1 MLMSLKK
8 VLLTLICLVAFIS
21 SYAQDKIYKK
31 NGDVIE
37 AKVTSVNLKN
47 ISYKRAD
54 NLSGPEYTIYKKD
67 VDKIVYENGSKDEF
81 DEEEDNTET
90 RRMPPSPFRNH
101 KAAPNESKY
110 GKNIIA
116 VAPLQLT
123 NDNIQ
128 GGVGFS
134 LSYERML
141 DKNGIISLY
150 VPAILSFSTDNNNYY
165 NNNVNN
171 NTYSTFYIMPGIK
184 FYPTGSRGVVRYA
197 VGPSF
202 VIAAG
207 NTGNGYDQFGNPVS
221 GSYSIFGFMVNNS
234 LNICPTPHLYLGLE
248 LGLGVSYVTNQNNTY
263 NSSVGIGADPMVQF
277 AFKVGYRF

>member
-8 VLLTLICLVAFIS
+8 ALLTLVCLVAFIS

-54 NLSGPEYTIYKKD
+54 NLSGPEYTIYKRD

-81 DEEEDNTET
+81 DDEEDNTET
-90 RRMPPSPFRNH
+90 RRMPPSPFKNH
-101 KAAPNESKY
+101 KSSPNASKY

-116 VAPLQLT
+116 LAPLQLT
-123 NDNIQ
+123 GDNVQ
-128 GGVGFS
+128 SGVGLS

-141 DKNGIISLY
+141 DKNGIISFY
-150 VPAILSFSTDNNNYY
+150 MPIIASFSNNNNYY
-165 NNNVNN
+165 YG
-171 NTYSTFYIMPGIK
+171 NTYTNTTYTSWYFMPGVK
-184 FYPTGSRGVVRYA
+184 FYPTGSRGIIRYA

-207 NTGNGYDQFGNPVS
+207 NTGQYVDPYGNTSS
-221 GSYSIFGFMVNNS
+221 GNYSIFGFMVNNS

-248 LGLGVSYVTNQNNTY
+248 LGLGVSYITNQNNSY
-263 NSSVGIGADPMVQF
+263 NSSVGIDANPMVQF
-277 AFKVGYRF
+277 AFKIGYRF